1 MWWPKNRIQ
10 RQTCYKVFAKE
21 SSIFFYIYI
30 LTAILFLTRGEN
42 LLIKKFFFKRMNTG
56 FENICSLQIAI
67 YSIYSWNCLFTVNEP
82 LYLFVVL
89 ITDYICLLYWLQM
102 IFENTFYRIKLLI
115 KKWAI
120 KFTIKVTIYKKCKIF
135 INVYLSI

>member
-42 LLIKKFFFKRMNTG
+42 LLINNFFFKRMNTG
-56 FENICSLQIAI
+56 FENICSQIAI